1 MVLQHA
7 ALQLLQLVG
16 QTEFWSLEGLLFRT
30 FQKNSMLKTQEN
42 VKLDPQAFG
51 MDLENSI
58 WKSLSFQADILVELK
73 RIKEVH
79 RIIRIFQNI
88 WII

>member
-42 VKLDPQAFG
+42 VKLKH
-51 MDLENSI
+51 LEWI